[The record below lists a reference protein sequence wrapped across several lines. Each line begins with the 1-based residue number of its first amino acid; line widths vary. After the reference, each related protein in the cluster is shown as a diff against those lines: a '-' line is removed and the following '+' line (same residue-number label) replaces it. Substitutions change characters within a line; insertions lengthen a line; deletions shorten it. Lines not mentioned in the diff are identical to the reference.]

1 VDASRWRRIEA
12 LFDEAVALPA
22 AERAAFLSRACGE
35 NAETR
40 AEVESLLASDAKA
53 DDFLARPGAEGI
65 LRGPPASA
73 VRLEAGVLIAGRYR
87 IEALIGRGGM
97 GQVYRAA
104 DQTLGEVVALKIL
117 PDAAR
122 DPVRLRLFLS
132 EVRVARQ
139 ITHPNV
145 CRVHDVGEADGLAF
159 ITMELVDGV
168 DLASLLAQTRP
179 LAPARAAEIGRQICE
194 GLAAAHD
201 RGILH
206 RDLKPANLMLDR
218 TGRVRLM
225 DFGVAGLA
233 GTASSGGTPAY
244 MAPELFHRVDA
255 SVQSDLYA
263 LGLVISE
270 LVTGGHPFARTHRSE
285 PAQTSDVT
293 PLPSE
298 VRPEVP
304 PVLERAI
311 RSCLV
316 KDPRRRPRSARAV
329 ATILAGGDAGMAA
342 AEGEAGLDGAWVEQA
357 EPRLRAW
364 PLPELP
370 PDPYPLLL
378 PYQHPALL
386 AGREADVAKIT
397 RLLRSPLP
405 ILGLAAPSGTGKSSL
420 LLAGVVPRLRAD
432 GRAVAVE
439 RHPTEPGLAGRLIGD
454 LLEVPDEGGIAVADT
469 DVEGFV
475 HLLEQ
480 CERLAGSPP
489 VLVLDQ
495 FEDVLVRPDAG
506 RARALIGM
514 LLAATCRDRRGRKAP
529 PCRWLLAFR
538 EEYLGK
544 LVPWLADV
552 TVDARRE
559 GYPGTA
565 SLPHDLSAAERFES
579 LPLSTLGTPAGGSR
593 DPIGEATDVYRAAI
607 EAPLALTLPDGRPR
621 YGWRFAGDGAQR
633 LARAF
638 ALARVARPGAPLA
651 PELQVV
657 LAHLLSQASGHA
669 PASARVVDVPA
680 DPAGLIDRA
689 LDDHLRRAME
699 AAFPAGRGV
708 VQRRARALLALCELA
723 SATGA
728 REEGKPAA
736 LFERAIG
743 VDGREILE
751 RLGAADT
758 RIVLL
763 RTGPDGP
770 RWFLSHDRMAEA
782 VARLVDEEGRGGGFS
797 VDAEL
802 LALRRFVT
810 LQSALH
816 RSGEA
821 SATRLPGRRHRQIAS
836 CAEALLWDE
845 QRRAWWAACRERRR
859 ADLRRTGARAAVAAL
874 VLLLC
879 GLALSWVVERR
890 AARAAL
896 LGQIAKGDPP
906 TALAMLDR
914 SLDQGDIPAGELL
927 SSLRLRPRPLDI
939 LESGMGGVP
948 AERRGDAV
956 LRVGAFVLP
965 LLAEAPQDNVRRA
978 SLLWALDYA
987 TGRSGGLSSRAAELR
1002 DRVVAPLR
1010 ALHPAPILPAENWVL
1025 VPAGTFSMGAPTE
1038 KGNPGNQCADGLPE
1052 HQVTISAFR
1061 LLDHEI
1067 TGDEY
1072 RRLVPDYVGPSDLP
1086 ARVKWHDAYVFA
1098 AWLGGRLPTEA
1109 EWEYAARAG
1118 CDGTWCT
1125 KGGRR
1130 VGVDDVAWWVG
1141 NAVGDDGDPAYH
1153 QVRRRLPNPIGLFD
1167 MYGNAFEWT
1176 ADWYGPYTPAAQ
1188 VDPAGPP
1195 GADARRVPRSSSVYM
1210 TAEWMHPA
1218 CRGGSSPEDRVGVR
1232 PALPASD

>member
-1 VDASRWRRIEA
+1 VEASRWRRIEA
-12 LFDEAVALPA
+12 LFDEAAALPVE
-22 AERAAFLSRACGE
+22 ERAAFLSRSC
-35 NAETR
+35 AEDPGIR
-40 AEVESLLASDAKA
+40 AEVESLLAADEKA
-53 DDFLARPGAEGI
+53 DDFLARPGAEAI
-65 LRGPPASA
+65 LGDPPAANPSA
-73 VRLEAGVLIAGRYR
+73 PAARLEAGVLIGGRYR
-87 IEALIGRGGM
+87 IEALLGRGGM
-97 GQVYRAA
+97 GEVYRAA

-117 PDAAR
+117 PEAAR
-122 DPVRLRLFLS
+122 DPVRLRLFMG
-132 EVRVARQ
+132 EVRVARR

-145 CRVHDVGEADGLAF
+145 CRVHDVGEADGLPF
-159 ITMELVDGV
+159 MTMELVDGE
-168 DLASLLAQTRP
+168 DLASLLARSGP
-179 LAPARAAEIGRQICE
+179 PPAERAAEIGRQICE

-206 RDLKPANLMLDR
+206 RDLKPANLMVDR

-233 GTASSGGTPAY
+233 GSASSGGTPAY
-244 MAPELFHRVDA
+244 MAPELFGHGDA

-263 LGLVISE
+263 LGLVVYE
-270 LVTGGHPFARTHRSE
+270 LFTGRRAF
-285 PAQTSDVT
+285 VT
-293 PLPSE
+293 PDRRAPARRHRELPPQPPSE
-298 VRPEVP
+298 IRPGVP
-304 PVLERAI
+304 KGIEGAI
-311 RSCLV
+311 LSCLE

-329 ATILAGGDAGMAA
+329 AAALAGGDVDIAPAAGAA
-342 AEGEAGLDGAWVEQA
+342 GVDGM
-357 EPRLRAW
+357 EPRLRTW
-364 PLPELP
+364 PLPDLP
-370 PDPYPLLL
+370 LAPYPLLL
-378 PYQHPALL
+378 PYQHPDLL
-386 AGREADVAKIT
+386 AGREPDVAKIA
-397 RLLRSPLP
+397 RLLRSPVP

-439 RHPTEPGLAGRLIGD
+439 RHPAEPGLAGRLIGD
-454 LLEVPDEGGIAVADT
+454 LLETRSEGGIALADT

-475 HLLEQ
+475 ELLVQ
-480 CERLAGSPP
+480 CETLAGSPP

-506 RARALIGM
+506 RARAVIGM
-514 LLAATCRDRRGRKAP
+514 LLAATCRHRPGRKTP
-529 PCRWLLAFR
+529 PCRWLLAYR

-552 TVDARRE
+552 TADARRE

-565 SLPHDLSAAERFES
+565 SLPHDFSGAERFES
-579 LPLSTLGTPAGGSR
+579 IPLSTLGTPAGGSR
-593 DPIGEATDVYRAAI
+593 DPVGEATAVFRAAI
-607 EAPLALTLPDGRPR
+607 EVPLALTLPDGRPR
-621 YGWRFAGDGAQR
+621 YGWRFAGDGAER

-638 ALARVARPGAPLA
+638 ALARVAHPRAPLA

-657 LAHLLSQASGHA
+657 LAHLLAEASGE
-669 PASARVVDVPA
+669 VVDVPA

-743 VDGREILE
+743 VDGRDILE

-758 RIVLL
+758 RMVLL
-763 RTGPDGP
+763 RSGPDGP

-782 VARLVDEEGRGGGFS
+782 VARLVDEEGRGGGFA

-821 SATRLPGRRHRQIAS
+821 SATRLSGRRHRQIAL

-845 QRRAWWAACRERRR
+845 QRRAWWAACRMRRR
-859 ADLRRTGARAAVAAL
+859 GDLRRTGARAAVAAL
-874 VLLLC
+874 LVILG
-879 GLALSWVVERR
+879 GLALSWMVERR
-890 AARAAL
+890 AARAARL
-896 LGQIAKGDPP
+896 EQVAKGDPT
-906 TALAMLDR
+906 TALAALDHC
-914 SLDQGDIPAGELL
+914 LDQGDIPPGELL
-927 SSLRLRPRPLDI
+927 AQLRLRPRPLEV

-956 LRVGAFVLP
+956 LRAGEFVLP
-965 LLAEAPQDNVRRA
+965 LLAEAPEDNVRRA

-987 TGRSGGLSSRAAELR
+987 AARSPLLARRAAALR
-1002 DRVVAPLR
+1002 DRVLAPLHER
-1010 ALHPAPILPAENWVL
+1010 HPAPAIPAENWVL
-1025 VPAGTFSMGAPTE
+1025 VPAGTFLMGAPTE
-1038 KGNPGNQCADGLPE
+1038 AGNPGNQCADGLAV

-1061 LLDHEI
+1061 LLDHEV

-1072 RRLVPDYVGPSDLP
+1072 RRLVPGYVGPSDFP
-1086 ARVKWHDAYVFA
+1086 VRVKWHDAYVFA
-1098 AWLGGRLPTEA
+1098 AWMGGRLPTEA
-1109 EWEYAARAG
+1109 EWEYAARTG
-1118 CDGTWCT
+1118 CDVTYCT
-1125 KGGRR
+1125 TGGRR
-1130 VGVDDVAWWVG
+1130 VSLDDLAWWVG
-1141 NAVGDDGDPAYH
+1141 NSAGADGDPVYH
-1153 QVRRRLPNPIGLFD
+1153 PVRRRMPNQLGLFD

-1176 ADWYGPYTPAAQ
+1176 ADWYGSYGAAAQ
-1188 VDPAGPP
+1188 VDPGGPTM
-1195 GADARRVPRSSSVYM
+1195 ADGRRVPRSSNVYM
-1210 TAEWMHPA
+1210 TADWMHPA
-1218 CRGGSSPEDRVGVR
+1218 CRGGSPPEDKVSLR
-1232 PALPASD
+1232 PARPASE